1 MELLSIIFGFKK
13 CNSLNLLN
21 DVLNIMTTHS
31 SILLPNKSETTAVHI
46 LVVDRSMNN
55 ADLWASALRNEGTA
69 AHANI
74 VSNEDEYTRMLEN
87 EPVDF
92 IIFVKSIPGLDFDLS
107 LSLHQDIDS
116 EAVFMVI
123 DDGNQK
129 LEIAQ
134 LMANGVREV
143 IPANNIKLFVQIILK
158 ELGDLR
164 NRRALQSLRIQL
176 KEAEHRCTAL
186 IDSSRDAIAYVHEG
200 MHVHANQSYL
210 EMFGYSHFDDIEV
223 LPIMDMISEEK
234 QADFKSL
241 LRMLNN
247 QEKPMQIETECERE
261 DETTFHATM
270 TFSPAHVDGE
280 RCTQIQIVDKTYE
293 KEMEEKLNALSV
305 QDAHTGVA
313 NRQLFMDGLTQA
325 LEETQKRGV
334 LMFIQIDNFRELQNT
349 VGITNTDEILVEV
362 AELIAEFRAENNL
375 LARFGDNSFSL
386 YNPTVAKE
394 VEVTEVLAD
403 NIIKKIAEHQ
413 YDSAEQFIQL
423 QASIGIAFYHPESGF
438 DSHRL
443 LDSSMRAA
451 EKAGEDDK
459 GGYLIYQFAQ
469 GGTPEGDQA
478 NNEMVGVIKQAL
490 AEQNFHLMYQPI
502 VSLPGDSRENYAV
515 TSRLCRKDGDDEPI
529 MPAQF
534 IPIASASGL
543 MKEID
548 QSVIR
553 MGIEELSKQRAT
565 GRKTCLF
572 FPLSA
577 NSITNKELL
586 LWIVDCL
593 REFSAKGAWM
603 TFQIM
608 VTDYKEHIKEAKQLI
623 EGLKKI
629 RCRVSLT
636 QFDGSPSSF
645 SLLKQSDNIDIVR
658 YTPELTLNIAA
669 DQDKQEF
676 LTKITEELT
685 KDNFKT
691 IACQIEDANSLAV
704 LWSVGVNY
712 IQGYFLGEPSQS
724 INVDAE

>member
-1 MELLSIIFGFKK
+1 MA
-13 CNSLNLLN
+13 
-21 DVLNIMTTHS
+21 THS
-31 SILLPNKSETTAVHI
+31 SILLPNKNETSAVHM
-46 LVVDRSMNN
+46 LVIDRSMNN
-55 ADLWASALRNEGTA
+55 ADLWASALRNEGAA

-74 VSNEDEYTRMLEN
+74 VSNENEYTNMLEN

-107 LSLHQDIDS
+107 LSLHQDVDS
-116 EAVFMVI
+116 EAIFMI
-123 DDGNQK
+123 IEDGDQRLDK
-129 LEIAQ
+129 AT
-134 LMANGVREV
+134 LMAEGIREI
-143 IPANNIKLFVQIILK
+143 IPANDIKLFVQILLK
-158 ELGDLR
+158 ELEDLR

-176 KEAEHRCTAL
+176 KEAEHRCTSL

-210 EMFGYSHFDDIEV
+210 EMFGYNNFDDIEV
-223 LPIMDMISEEK
+223 LPIMDMISEDK

-241 LRMLNN
+241 LRMLNA
-247 QEKPMQIETECERE
+247 QEKPMQIETECEKE

-280 RCTQIQIVDKTYE
+280 RCTQIQIVDNTYE

-313 NRQLFMDGLTQA
+313 NRQAFMNGLA
-325 LEETQKRGV
+325 ETMEKTAEHGA
-334 LMFIQIDNFRELQNT
+334 LMFIKIDNFRELQNK

-362 AELIAEFRAENNL
+362 AELIAEFRKDNDL
-375 LARFGDNSFSL
+375 LARFGDDSFSL
-386 YNPTVAKE
+386 YSPDSTQDL
-394 VEVTEVLAD
+394 TEVLAD
-403 NIIKKIAEHQ
+403 NIVNSISNHRSV
-413 YDSAEQFIQL
+413 SAEQFIQL
-423 QASIGIAFYHPESGF
+423 RASIGIAFYHPKSGF

-443 LDSSMRAA
+443 LDASMNAA
-451 EKAGEDDK
+451 ENAAQGEQ
-459 GGYLIYQFAQ
+459 GGYLVYQFAQ
-469 GGTPEGDQA
+469 GGSAEGDHA

-490 AEQNFHLMYQPI
+490 AEDTFGLMYQPI

-515 TSRLCRKDGDDEPI
+515 TSRLYQANNDDPI

-534 IPIASASGL
+534 IPIAESAAIMG
-543 MKEID
+543 EID
-548 QSVIR
+548 QAVIR
-553 MGIEELSKQRAT
+553 NGIKELAKQRAT

-577 NSITNKELL
+577 DSIQNRELL

-603 TFQIM
+603 TFQLT
-608 VTDYKEHIKEAKQLI
+608 VKDYSEHIKEAKQLI

-636 QFDGSPSSF
+636 QFTGQADAFALLEQSSF
-645 SLLKQSDNIDIVR
+645 DIIR
-658 YTPELTLNIAA
+658 YTPDLTLNIAA
-669 DQDKQEF
+669 DQEKQEF
-676 LTKITEELT
+676 LTNTTAKLS
-685 KDNFKT
+685 KANFKT
-691 IACQIEDANSLAV
+691 VACAIEDANSLAV

-712 IQGYFLGEPSQS
+712 IQGYFLGMPSDS
-724 INVDAE
+724 INIDAE